1 MSIELA
7 TNSSATIVM
16 RDNSQISITSM
27 GGRASYAVTPTSGA
41 VQSRTLGPGVETAVI
56 GPFDEGATLVITNLS
71 AALSYRYIGGNI
83 PTMSADGTSL
93 VSGDMEFAVAS
104 VLHQSG
110 VPIGIAPTGSVGAN
124 GAVTLGTALTLT
136 YSGGLYL
143 YYPTGALYTSSA
155 AGFYWTVMSSTTA
168 GTAYNNVYSPG
179 TNLPAIP
186 TTLTAIV
193 DAGPGAFT
201 GSTTEIAAIYVTV
214 AGGEMG
220 ANGCIEVCIQG
231 AHNNTAGN
239 KIYNVLIGGTQV
251 WSQAMTT
258 SASFAAPLVSTYNRG
273 VASRQVTTNTSVS
286 GSSSG
291 NPGVASIDTT
301 ADFTFEVRLRHG
313 SAATDWIILE
323 YCKIIL
329 IPRS

>member
-1 MSIELA
+1 M
-7 TNSSATIVM
+7 TM
-16 RDNSQISITSM
+16 RITMTQTRM
-27 GGRASYAVTPTSGA
+27 GESGSLLTSGSTYTVSDA
-41 VQSRTLGPGVETAVI
+41 
-56 GPFDEGATLVITNLS
+56 FGAAMVGAGFATDTDG
-71 AALSYRYIGGNI
+71 ALSPPDSQPLRL
-83 PTMSADGTSL
+83 SADGTAV
-93 VSGDMEFAVAS
+93 VSGDRNFAIAS

-143 YYPTGALYTSSA
+143 YYPTGALYTASA
-155 AGFYWTVMSSTTA
+155 AGFYWTAMSSTTA

-186 TTLTAIV
+186 ATLTAIV

-220 ANGCIEVCIQG
+220 VNGCIEACIQG
-231 AHNNTAGN
+231 AHTNSAGN
-239 KIYNVLIGGTQV
+239 KIYSVHIGGTQV
-251 WSQAMTT
+251 WSQSGTT
-258 SASFAAPLVSTYNRG
+258 SASFGAPLVSTYNRG
-273 VASRQVTTNTSVS
+273 IETRQVTTNVSVS
-286 GSSSG
+286 GVSSG

-301 ADFTFEVRLRHG
+301 ADFTFEIRLRHG
-313 SAATDWIILE
+313 SAATDCIVLE
-323 YCKIIL
+323 YCKIII